1 MRRKRSPLAY
11 IAAIIAVAVAAWI
24 TNGFEQSKPSQ
35 MQPQPEPRV
44 EAKAQRVDNEQIQ
57 IKATLDLIARGG
69 PFPHRQDG
77 STFQNRE
84 GHLPSKPRGY
94 YREYTVPTPGA
105 SNRGARRI
113 VRGQDGDTWYTRDH
127 YKSFIRLD

>member
-11 IAAIIAVAVAAWI
+11 LAAIIAVVVAAWI
-24 TNGFEQSKPSQ
+24 TNGFEQSKPSP
-35 MQPQPEPRV
+35 PQPSQTE
-44 EAKAQRVDNEQIQ
+44 RVDQARRVDVEQVQ

-84 GHLPSKPRGY
+84 GHLPAKPRGY

-105 SNRGARRI
+105 GNRGARRI

-127 YKSFIRLD
+127 YKTFIRLD

>member
-11 IAAIIAVAVAAWI
+11 LAAIIAVAVAAWI
-24 TNGFEQSKPSQ
+24 TNGFEPSKPTQ
-35 MQPQPEPRV
+35 TQPQPRV
-44 EAKAQRVDNEQIQ
+44 EAKAQRVDSEQVQIQ
-57 IKATLDLIARGG
+57 ATLDLIARGG

-84 GHLPSKPRGY
+84 GHLPAKPRGY

-127 YKSFIRLD
+127 YKTFIRLD